1 MINFLKTWCENIV
14 VVLIIS
20 VIIEMILPE
29 GKNKKY
35 VQVIIGIY
43 IIFTI
48 LNPIFTNINIK
59 NIDLKEVLKMED
71 TRQVSAEN
79 NKDEIRKIYIDAIKR
94 DIKYEIEAL
103 GFEVCTLD
111 LKTDMNFEN
120 IEKILIVANKK
131 SNSITNNISINEIKV
146 NIQNEVKNK
155 NELEEKDKNII
166 KNKILSMYEI
176 EEKNIVIN

>member
-48 LNPIFTNINIK
+48 LNPILTNINIK

-94 DIKYEIEAL
+94 DIKYEIEVL

-131 SNSITNNISINEIKV
+131 SNNITNNISINEIKV

>member
-1 MINFLKTWCENIV
+1 
-14 VVLIIS
+14 
-20 VIIEMILPE
+20 
-29 GKNKKY
+29 
-35 VQVIIGIY
+35 
-43 IIFTI
+43 
-48 LNPIFTNINIK
+48 
-59 NIDLKEVLKMED
+59 
-71 TRQVSAEN
+71 
-79 NKDEIRKIYIDAIKR
+79 
-94 DIKYEIEAL
+94 
-103 GFEVCTLD
+103 
-111 LKTDMNFEN
+111 MNFEN